1 MTRVYYK
8 EAVGAMIVFDVTRVG
23 TFEAVAKWKSD
34 IDAKVTLPPN
44 ETPIPVVLL
53 ANKCDLPDA
62 ADFLQ
67 NRDQMDRYCTDNG
80 FVGWCET
87 SAKDNVNID
96 KAAKMLVQ
104 AILDS
109 SVGKGDAATAE
120 KEKTLSLDKA
130 HAEPKSGNCP
140 C

>member
-1 MTRVYYK
+1 V
-8 EAVGAMIVFDVTRVG
+8 DS
-23 TFEAVAKWKSD
+23 AVAACGRTPTDSTHA
-34 IDAKVTLPPN
+34 ILSVTLPPN

-67 NRDQMDRYCTDNG
+67 NRDQMDRYCADNG

-96 KAAKMLVQ
+96 KAAKLLVQ

-109 SVGKGDAATAE
+109 TVGNANAAAADTAGV
-120 KEKTLSLDKA
+120 SLDKPTA
-130 HAEPKSGNCP
+130 APAKSGGC

>member
-1 MTRVYYK
+1 MLYGSFRL
-8 EAVGAMIVFDVTRVG
+8 GL
-23 TFEAVAKWKSD
+23 TFLS
-34 IDAKVTLPPN
+34 VTLPPN
-44 ETPIPVVLL
+44 DTPIPVVLL

-67 NRDQMDRYCTDNG
+67 NRDQMDRYCADNG
-80 FVGWCET
+80 FIGWCET

-96 KAAKMLVQ
+96 KASKLLVQ

-109 SVGKGDAATAE
+109 TVGKADAAASE
-120 KEKTLSLDKA
+120 KQGGLSLDKPA
-130 HAEPKSGNCP
+130 GSADNKSGGCS